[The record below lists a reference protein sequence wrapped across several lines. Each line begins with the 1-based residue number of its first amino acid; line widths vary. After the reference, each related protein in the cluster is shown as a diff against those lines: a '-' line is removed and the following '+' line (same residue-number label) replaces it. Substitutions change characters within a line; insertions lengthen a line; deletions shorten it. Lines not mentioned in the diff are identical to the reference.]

1 MARAEQRDPGQQ
13 DLGEGVDG
21 IAPLAPV
28 RMGEGEMKRDF
39 LAPVVAIALA
49 VSAMAV
55 SRSASADEAPP
66 MSGGYTNVI
75 PIPVDDPA
83 TKAIA
88 GALFKPEGA
97 GPFPAVVYM
106 VGCGGL
112 HYSAEAAL
120 EKSVIDHLLA
130 KGVATLILDPFTPRN
145 EGGICYEL
153 ATLNEKTLAPYGA
166 RGGNDALAALRVLKA
181 MPDIDS
187 KRVFLQG
194 YSYGAS
200 ASLFAEDPK
209 TPGARDAKIAGAI
222 AYYPYCYDNVEF
234 SAPTLILIGEK
245 DDWTPAK
252 LCQAVQGKPNLE
264 EVDVFPGAF
273 HGFVMPM
280 GQPIDYLGHHIAF
293 DVKETLDAQQAADAF
308 MAKHLK

>member
-1 MARAEQRDPGQQ
+1 
-13 DLGEGVDG
+13 
-21 IAPLAPV
+21 
-28 RMGEGEMKRDF
+28 
-39 LAPVVAIALA
+39 
-49 VSAMAV
+49 
-55 SRSASADEAPP
+55 
-66 MSGGYTNVI
+66 
-75 PIPVDDPA
+75 
-83 TKAIA
+83 
-88 GALFKPEGA
+88 
-97 GPFPAVVYM
+97 M

-245 DDWTPAK
+245 DDWTPAAPCEALK
-252 LCQAVQGKPNLE
+252 GKPN
-264 EVDVFPGAF
+264 VDVVVFPGAA
-273 HGFVMPM
+273 HGFNFDFTGDSM
-280 GQPIDYLGHHIAF
+280 GHHMAY
-293 DVKETLDAQQAADAF
+293 DEKATLDAQARADAF
-308 MAKHLK
+308 MDAHMK